1 MARTAGT
8 VQNKHTAKNVRRKTV
23 MSPEIT
29 VITAAANSAL
39 VQAVLTAP
47 PSSRLA
53 FESVTIIPNINSTEG
68 DSAWNA
74 AAGALKI
81 GHSTTDGTFDDD
93 SILAAVALPTSNA
106 KVVTVKTTS
115 NFATTLKTGSK
126 AIQNVKYPIIP
137 SGATV
142 WTTAL
147 VGPANSVGQF
157 SFAIRYWELDDE
169 NE

>member
-1 MARTAGT
+1 
-8 VQNKHTAKNVRRKTV
+8 
-23 MSPEIT
+23 MSPEIA
-29 VITAAANSAL
+29 VITAAGTSGL
-39 VQAVLTAP
+39 VQALITAP

-53 FESVTIIPNINSTEG
+53 FESVTIIPNTNSTAG

-93 SILAAVALPTSNA
+93 SILAAVALPTSAA

-126 AIQNVKYPIIP
+126 AIQNVKYPIVP

-142 WTTAL
+142 WATSI

-157 SFAIRYWELDDE
+157 SYAVRFWELDDE